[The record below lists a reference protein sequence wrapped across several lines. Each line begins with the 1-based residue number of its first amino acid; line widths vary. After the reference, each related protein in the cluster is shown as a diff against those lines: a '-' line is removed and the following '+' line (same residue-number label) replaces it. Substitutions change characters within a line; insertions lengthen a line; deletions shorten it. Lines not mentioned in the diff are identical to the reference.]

1 MLRWPVMQADWQPV
15 LAALADGR
23 DFAPSAGRDT
33 SAAALPRFAGA
44 RVLVADDSAVNRE
57 VALESLARCGVTDVV
72 AVEDGAAAVD
82 AARAQCFDLILMD
95 GSMPVLDGF
104 SAAKAIRDHE
114 AATGAPR
121 TPIVALTAHVLG
133 EAAEAAEASGMDGLL
148 MKPFTLAQLAALL
161 QRHAPSHGTG
171 AAEPAAEAPA
181 APVAPQ
187 SGAED
192 ELFDAEVLDGLLGL
206 GDGAFVA
213 RIADLY
219 RRQAPVA
226 LASLR
231 EAFAAGDQ
239 PGIAQAAHSLKSMSA
254 NIGATV
260 LVARLRTIETAG
272 REGRYA
278 GPPGEGEA
286 LEALLCATIL
296 GLDAR
301 IGDLAAAA

>member
-1 MLRWPVMQADWQPV
+1 MLRWPVVQADWQPV

-23 DFAPSAGRDT
+23 DFAPSAGREA

-82 AARAQCFDLILMD
+82 AARAQRFDLILMD

-104 SAAKAIRDHE
+104 SAAKAIRAYE
-114 AATGAPR
+114 AETGAPR

-133 EAAEAAEASGMDGLL
+133 EAAEAADASGMDGLL

-171 AAEPAAEAPA
+171 APETRTPITAEAPQA
-181 APVAPQ
+181 AAATDDERSSTGGAGRAP
-187 SGAED
+187 
-192 ELFDAEVLDGLLGL
+192 
-206 GDGAFVA
+206 
-213 RIADLY
+213 RP
-219 RRQAPVA
+219 RRRRLRRAHRRPLPPAGTVA

-254 NIGATV
+254 NIGAMV
-260 LVARLRTIETAG
+260 LVARLRTIEMAG
-272 REGRYA
+272 REGTYA

-286 LEALLCATIL
+286 LEALLTATIL

-301 IGDLAAAA
+301 IGGLAAAA